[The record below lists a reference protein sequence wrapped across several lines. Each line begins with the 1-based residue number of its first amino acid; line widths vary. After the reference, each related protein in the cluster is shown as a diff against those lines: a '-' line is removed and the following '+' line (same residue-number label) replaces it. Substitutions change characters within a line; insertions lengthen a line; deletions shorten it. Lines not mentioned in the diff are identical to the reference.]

1 MENPFF
7 HLSLEE
13 LESGYLRWRSKR
25 QLFWSGIAARP
36 ALKNGAT
43 KLPWITT
50 RVLSG
55 PTHRFKR
62 RRKPQCTDGVEHS
75 PETHPGWL
83 TDEGTHSLDDNS
95 EDSEVP
101 KTGRLEA
108 ARGQPL
114 SLHVGPTVLMLS
126 HGYRFLAA
134 FAETLAATAAQC
146 MVSHPLHL
154 AYMEHAKDAR
164 DRLAHIPRERGEGF
178 EEVRGIRVER
188 PARRT
193 HHVTGQRVRLRC
205 FRPCTPDERLELYR
219 RVYGVDCQIPSGD
232 RPPAGPKPPSRSHT
246 PSNGHQIGPILPISG
261 TYVLYSRDNL
271 AMGQHFSGR
280 GPIIGTVTGKAKA
293 ASLWE
298 YRVSGFRRPQNEPDA
313 ASVPLEE
320 IAHEYAG

>member
-246 PSNGHQIGPILPISG
+246 PRTATRSAPSYRYPARTFCTPEIISPWG
-261 TYVLYSRDNL
+261 SI
-271 AMGQHFSGR
+271 S
-280 GPIIGTVTGKAKA
+280 A
-293 ASLWE
+293 AVARLSAPSP
-298 YRVSGFRRPQNEPDA
+298 VKPRRPHCGSIAYPA
-313 ASVPLEE
+313 LEGRRTNPTRL
-320 IAHEYAG
+320 AYPSKR